1 MAEVELDSI
10 DRKIL
15 SILQENGR
23 LSNQEIADRVNL
35 SPSPCLRRI
44 RRLEELGV
52 IRGYV
57 ALLDAKKLG
66 LGLLAYI
73 NVRLEKRGGTP
84 LAAGSPNPPTHADL
98 FRDAVRSW
106 PEVVACDAMTGEM
119 DFLLRVQVRDMDDF
133 SRFVQDHL
141 LHHPSVIDVR
151 SSFSLERIKETT
163 ALPLR

>member
-1 MAEVELDSI
+1 MSKIELDKT

-15 SILQENGR
+15 AILQADGR
-23 LSNQEIADRVNL
+23 LSNQDVAERVSL

-44 RRLEELGV
+44 KRLEEAGV
-52 IRGYV
+52 IRQYV
-57 ALLDAKKLG
+57 ALLDPDKLG
-66 LGLLAYI
+66 LGLLAYV
-73 NVRLEKRGGTP
+73 NVRLEKHSEGPGNARIPAT
-84 LAAGSPNPPTHADL
+84 SPRFDFAQ
-98 FRDAVRSW
+98 AVATW

-133 SRFVQDHL
+133 SRFVQDEL

-163 ALPLR
+163 VLPLR